1 MLLLPKGKVDFEDTT
16 TTYEFLF
23 KDYWELIKDQ
33 EKLTLVDLHPANALL
48 KRGENCQARSYSDGL
63 EEVESYFDE
72 FKDNFNI
79 GLAILEDLKGTSV
92 RSKKWQKRSRPKEKE
107 FVGWGSS
114 FGKDTKE
121 PLTQLDALLESHF
134 ASSDNSDDVLSFS
147 SEEGDDAFG
156 AMSTA
161 MALRVSNMHKDVPMY
176 MLTDDD
182 FHEDECEYLCKLA
195 NKDSRLRPHD
205 TTATLPLAGKHMA
218 SCLPTV
224 APDRIVAITANIVD
238 LRYSPQLAATVMTT
252 SRIVSCAE

>member
-1 MLLLPKGKVDFEDTT
+1 MGRSAVVDCLSTEICRLT
-16 TTYEFLF
+16 

-63 EEVESYFDE
+63 EEVESDFDE

-121 PLTQLDALLESHF
+121 PLTQLDACEI
-134 ASSDNSDDVLSFS
+134 V
-147 SEEGDDAFG
+147 
-156 AMSTA
+156 
-161 MALRVSNMHKDVPMY
+161 KDY
-176 MLTDDD
+176 IQ
-182 FHEDECEYLCKLA
+182 ENKL
-195 NKDSRLRPHD
+195 HD
-205 TTATLPLAGKHMA
+205 P
-218 SCLPTV
+218 
-224 APDRIVAITANIVD
+224 
-238 LRYSPQLAATVMTT
+238 
-252 SRIVSCAE
+252 